1 MTHNLQELFQKQ
13 TGFQAAARQLTVN
26 QRLRLLKKLGKVVLT
41 NRLAIQEA
49 LQKDFQKPFHETDIT
64 DTWVVLAEIR
74 HLRKNL
80 HNWAHPTKA
89 ETPLSMLGTTAY
101 IRQEAKGTCLILSP
115 WNYPVNLTLGPLAH
129 CIAAGNTAII
139 KPSEFTPA
147 TSQLMA
153 EMIASVF
160 PEEHAAVVT
169 GDATVS
175 KALLQFPFD
184 HIYFTGSTAVGKEV
198 MKAAAE
204 NLSSVTLELGGKTP
218 VYVHDDAAIKDAA
231 AKITAAKMVNAGQS
245 CIAPDYLI
253 VHYSIAEKLI
263 QEIEHQ
269 THLYFS
275 EKNSD
280 PRNYSSIINEK
291 HFNRL
296 LELSSLQKDDL
307 KKLPDG
313 KIPLQIIRIE
323 GLDVPLMQ
331 QELFGPILPVITV
344 TNEAEAIKIMNSQSP
359 PLSVYLFTRSTHIR
373 NIFSKSTKSGSICFS
388 ECAVQYLN
396 PALPFGGIRH
406 SGIGR
411 GHGKAGFLSFSN
423 ERVYF
428 RQRIGITTAKLLYP
442 PYSGWKKKLI
452 TLLLKYF

>member
-1 MTHNLQELFQKQ
+1 MTQNLQELFHKQ
-13 TGFQAAARQLTVN
+13 TEFQASARQLTVN
-26 QRLRLLKKLGKVVLT
+26 QRLRLLKKLGKVVLN
-41 NRLAIQEA
+41 NRFAIQDA
-49 LQKDFQKPFHETDIT
+49 LLKDFQKPTHETDIT
-64 DTWVVLAEIR
+64 DTWVVLSEIR

-80 HNWAHPTKA
+80 RNWTHPVKA
-89 ETPLSMLGTTAY
+89 ETPISMLGTRAY
-101 IRQEAKGTCLILSP
+101 VHYEAKGVCLILSP
-115 WNYPVNLTLGPLAH
+115 WNYPINLTLGPLAH

-160 PEEHAAVVT
+160 PQEHATVVT
-169 GDATVS
+169 GDAAVS
-175 KALLQFPFD
+175 KALLQLPFD
-184 HIYFTGSTAVGKEV
+184 HIYFTGSTVVGKEV

-253 VHYSIAEKLI
+253 VHESVAEKLI
-263 QEIEHQ
+263 HEIEQQ

-296 LELSSLQKDDL
+296 LELSGIQKDHL
-307 KKLPDG
+307 KKLPEG
-313 KIPLQIIRIE
+313 KIPLQIIRIA
-323 GLDVPLMQ
+323 DINVPLMK

-344 TNEAEAIKIMNSQSP
+344 TNDAEALKIIHSQPP
-359 PLSVYLFTRSTHIR
+359 PLSVYLFCKSSQIR
-373 NIFSKSTKSGSICFS
+373 NNFSKATQSGSICFN

-396 PALPFGGIRH
+396 PALPFGGIRN

-411 GHGKAGFLSFSN
+411 GHGKAAFLSFSN

-428 RQRIGITTAKLLYP
+428 RQRTGITTAKLLYP
-442 PYSGWKKKLI
+442 PYSNWKKKLI